1 MEFMEK
7 RRKFFA
13 AKRAEEKRN
22 KPPTKT
28 QQRNIM
34 CTYLKN
40 MEGYKM
46 KDLKHF
52 DFGTIKEK
60 FDKAFKMVNTF
71 KDFRTELVEGNKGKG
86 EGTKLNKL
94 IEVTEEVAIDAVPL
108 AVKTLIVGWKIYKEG
123 KKSYYQIT
131 RAGGNSQRY
140 LVFSHMLRNFN
151 REDLEDLWKLV
162 KAKYGSTRPVEDLD
176 LVLWNDLKNMFE
188 PNVEDTIWR
197 KQDGYKV
204 LEWKLHNNYGVHT
217 LKMQYMQ
224 VYMLVEKI
232 YPLTPPT
239 FTMMLDKK
247 LKADHQDGMCYQLLK
262 LTLKQLNKKE

>member
-22 KPPTKT
+22 KLLTKA

-52 DFGTIKEK
+52 DFG
-60 FDKAFKMVNTF
+60 
-71 KDFRTELVEGNKGKG
+71 KG
-86 EGTKLNKL
+86 EGSKKRAVDKLMKEQAKKQKVDDNANETTELNKL
-94 IEVTEEVAIDAVPL
+94 IEVTEEVVIDVVPL
-108 AVKTLIVGWKIYKEG
+108 AVKTPIVGWKIYKEG

-140 LVFSHMLRNFN
+140 MVFSHMLRNFN

-162 KAKYGSTRPVEDLD
+162 KAKYQSTRPVEDLD

-188 PNVEDTIWR
+188 PNVEDIVWR

-204 LEWKLHNNYGVHT
+204 LEWKLHNNCEVHT

-239 FTMMLDKK
+239 LTMMLDKK
-247 LKADHQDGMCYQLLK
+247 LKAYHQNEICYQLLK

>member
-22 KPPTKT
+22 KPPTKA

-52 DFGTIKEK
+52 YFGTIKEK
-60 FDKAFKMVNTF
+60 FDKAFKRVNTF
-71 KDFRTELVEGNKGKG
+71 TYFRTELVKGNKGKG
-86 EGTKLNKL
+86 EGSEKIAVDELMKEQAKKQKVDDNANETIELNKL
-94 IEVTEEVAIDAVPL
+94 IEVTEEVVIDAIPL
-108 AVKTLIVGWKIYKEG
+108 AVKTLIIRWKIYKEG

-131 RAGGNSQRY
+131 RAGLNSQ
-140 LVFSHMLRNFN
+140 
-151 REDLEDLWKLV
+151 
-162 KAKYGSTRPVEDLD
+162 RPVEDLD

-188 PNVEDTIWR
+188 PNVEDTVWR

-204 LEWKLHNNYGVHT
+204 LEWKLHSNCKVHT

-239 FTMMLDKK
+239 LTMILDKK
-247 LKADHQDGMCYQLLK
+247 LKAYHQNEICYQLLK

>member
-13 AKRAEEKRN
+13 AKKAEEKRN
-22 KPPTKT
+22 KPPTKA

-52 DFGTIKEK
+52 NFGTIKEK
-60 FDKAFKMVNTF
+60 FDKAFKRVNTF
-71 KDFRTELVEGNKGKG
+71 KDFRPELVKGNKGKG
-86 EGTKLNKL
+86 EGSKKRAGDELMKEQAKKQNVDDDANETAELNKL
-94 IEVTEEVAIDAVPL
+94 IEVTEEVAIDVVPL
-108 AVKTLIVGWKIYKEG
+108 AVKTLVVGWKIYKEG

-188 PNVEDTIWR
+188 PNVEDTVWR

-204 LEWKLHNNYGVHT
+204 LEWKLHNNCGVHT
-217 LKMQYMQ
+217 LILATRAK
-224 VYMLVEKI
+224 
-232 YPLTPPT
+232 TSS
-239 FTMMLDKK
+239 
-247 LKADHQDGMCYQLLK
+247 
-262 LTLKQLNKKE
+262 